1 MAGPNQTPGPTAIRA
16 PTPDLSNHQTVLTQL
31 KETTETAQR
40 LRGNPLQS
48 YVTLGELISAG
59 IIKFLGGV
67 VSPGDK
73 IAKGGSGTVHVLD
86 SITGDGSTGTPL
98 QLSGDSASPGNTMLY
113 GTNGSGTK
121 GWYAQP
127 GGGGGSLTVTDGTNS
142 VTGTTHLQ
150 FSGATVS
157 GTTPNAVVTI
167 SGGGSVPLP
176 GTIPDLV
183 TWFAFDN
190 ILATA
195 GNSQPALFDR
205 TPWRTGAVAAGG
217 SSSTVISATKLNG
230 LNTLTWTASVC
241 TLNAPFFLNKGA
253 TYFIVLN
260 PQGPTTNQAIM
271 GSQSGGGGCSLY
283 ISTGTTGNISIVD
296 PFIAIIASST
306 ATWVAGTWFQANV
319 TYNPV
324 NGAFIF
330 RQNRTAAN
338 SGTSATLGAGT
349 TNQEFQ
355 FGADDG
361 GQNLVTGTKI
371 AEFIAY
377 NRVLTPTE
385 VTNVENY
392 LFAKWGV

>member
-113 GTNGSGTK
+113 GTNGSGTR

-127 GGGGGSLTVTDGTNS
+127 GGSLTVTDGTNS
-142 VTGTTHLQ
+142 VTGTTNLQ

-157 GTTPNAVVTI
+157 GTTPSAVVTI
-167 SGGGSVPLP
+167 NSSVALP
-176 GTIPDLV
+176 GTLANLIYWFKSDPIVSSFLPVLNNFAPGLV
-183 TWFAFDN
+183 TYSP
-190 ILATA
+190 TA
-195 GNSQPALFDR
+195 STSASGA
-205 TPWRTGAVAAGG
+205 TGAASTLNSLNVVQFPGTAAGVYTFPSAGGTGFLLKNSTTFMVFKPTIVAGVGQNFHTGPSG
-217 SSSTVISATKLNG
+217 SLEVDINTTGHLEIVKSLIAIIGGSTSTLTSGVWFQGNVTYADSTGAWAFRIARTASGSGTNVQTITGNNNTIASVPGFSFFLNG
-230 LNTLTWTASVC
+230 LLAE
-241 TLNAPFFLNKGA
+241 
-253 TYFIVLN
+253 
-260 PQGPTTNQAIM
+260 M
-271 GSQSGGGGCSLY
+271 
-283 ISTGTTGNISIVD
+283 
-296 PFIAIIASST
+296 II
-306 ATWVAGTWFQANV
+306 
-319 TYNPV
+319 
-324 NGAFIF
+324 
-330 RQNRTAAN
+330 
-338 SGTSATLGAGT
+338 
-349 TNQEFQ
+349 
-355 FGADDG
+355 
-361 GQNLVTGTKI
+361 
-371 AEFIAY
+371 Y